1 MFDKQIIFR
10 VSLLTV
16 LIGVSLFTTLLPQL
30 QSGQLASVFESDK
43 GKYLTVAFLDV
54 GQGDSIFI
62 ETPDGKQMLIDGGPD
77 NSVLRELS
85 KQMSFFDRNID
96 VVLATHSDKDHVG
109 GLVDVLKRYKVET
122 LLLTENEND
131 TVVAQAFA
139 EQGQVEGASVL
150 IARARQQFQLG
161 DSTTVSVLSPAT
173 DPTEW
178 ESNSASIIVQV
189 QYGEIGFMLTGDAPI
204 GIEDYLADS
213 YGDLLESEVL
223 KLGHHGSRTS
233 TSELFLDK
241 VSPQFAVVSAGADNR
256 YGHPHKEVVDEVV
269 SRNIKILSTAASGNV
284 VFQTD
289 GERVWVE

>member
-1 MFDKQIIFR
+1 VFDKQIIFR
-10 VSLLTV
+10 LSLLAV
-16 LIGVSLFTTLLPQL
+16 FIGVSLFTTLLPQL
-30 QSGQLASVFESDK
+30 QNGQLASVFESDK

-85 KQMSFFDRNID
+85 KLMSFFDRNID
-96 VVLATHSDKDHVG
+96 VVLATHSDKDHIG
-109 GLVDVLKRYKVET
+109 GLVDVLKRYEVET
-122 LLLTENEND
+122 LIQTENEND
-131 TVVAQAFA
+131 TAVAEAFTERGSIEKA
-139 EQGQVEGASVL
+139 EIVM
-150 IARARQQFQLG
+150 ARAGQQFELG
-161 DSTTVSVLSPAT
+161 ASTTVSILSPANN
-173 DPTEW
+173 PESW

-189 QYGEIGFMLTGDAPI
+189 QYGEIGFMLTGDA
-204 GIEDYLADS
+204 GVNIEEYLAYS

-241 VSPQFAVVSAGADNR
+241 VQPQFAVVSAGADNR

-269 SRNIKILSTAASGNV
+269 SRNIKILSTAAVGNV

-289 GERVWVE
+289 GERLWVE